1 MCPQAQE
8 VAQPSPQLATFAVA
22 VPSIP
27 TPNMGMSSL
36 LPLNSNLPID
46 FSKDDETQ
54 SANHPGEPD
63 TSTPDFHE
71 MVEFVVS
78 CFPEAEEQC
87 VESVQADTP
96 AMADQLFKSLQIAM
110 VDQVELWWSAIP
122 SPPPQETLSP
132 GNNNWLLLHTSLEV
146 DQESLKVAM
155 FFFLNETIERAQE
168 SLSEDL
174 FPLLQVMFI
183 MKGLPGSGKTFIGE
197 VIQEVYKDTCVCSA
211 DHYFMQDGVYEFDR
225 EKLKEAHEYC
235 QQQAASA
242 AEQSIHVIVI
252 DNTNLKHWE
261 MKFYLNLARTHLY
274 IPVVVEPQT
283 TWAVHPA
290 ELAVKNIHNIPEEI
304 LSDKIK
310 AYQPV
315 LPIYYGWF
323 LNEVDSEEI
332 CSIGWSWFQ
341 KALGVQDFVEH
352 FSQAFQAD
360 SNEDLHSFFAQDIV
374 ADRRR
379 VLHATS
385 NVTEREI
392 FCDEDRFY
400 PTSGKGSRAHLTL
413 ACAPG
418 IKPVTTGFD
427 LILAVRSPDPPVSY
441 SWY

>member
-1 MCPQAQE
+1 
-8 VAQPSPQLATFAVA
+8 
-22 VPSIP
+22 
-27 TPNMGMSSL
+27 
-36 LPLNSNLPID
+36 
-46 FSKDDETQ
+46 
-54 SANHPGEPD
+54 
-63 TSTPDFHE
+63 
-71 MVEFVVS
+71 
-78 CFPEAEEQC
+78 
-87 VESVQADTP
+87 
-96 AMADQLFKSLQIAM
+96 
-110 VDQVELWWSAIP
+110 
-122 SPPPQETLSP
+122 
-132 GNNNWLLLHTSLEV
+132 
-146 DQESLKVAM
+146 
-155 FFFLNETIERAQE
+155 
-168 SLSEDL
+168 
-174 FPLLQVMFI
+174 MFI

-385 NVTEREI
+385 KFTARGKSMGANEYINSPVVKQSLGKGFRLCVVGFVITTRTIGARLKLTKEQLELWSSDDHEDPPVTLLNSGVLKKHQFSHSNSDRSKEKFRFSKYKNTSVCLPSVTEREI

-427 LILAVRSPDPPVSY
+427 LILAVRCEQRMRKGENQKAETYVIDGGILMNYGEGIWVVYPNSEMLVS
-441 SWY
+441 SLFSAFV